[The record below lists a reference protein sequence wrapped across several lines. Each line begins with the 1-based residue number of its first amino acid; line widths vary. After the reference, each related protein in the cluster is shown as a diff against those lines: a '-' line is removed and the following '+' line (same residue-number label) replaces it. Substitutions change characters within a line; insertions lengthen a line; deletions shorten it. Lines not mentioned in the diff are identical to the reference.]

1 VNPEELERLRRL
13 FMPGLQAAPRD
24 ATATPRPPQPM
35 TMRAADE
42 EVGLP
47 DVPEP
52 SAAQRAVQVAQEFVP
67 GFGEGMAARRMVNE
81 ARYGRTGNAAAEGAM
96 LAAGV
101 LPVGDIFKALRGKKG
116 IQAWHGSPA
125 RFSEFSDEMALTGEG
140 AQVRGHGTYTG
151 TSRPEIEGEY
161 KKGRGSILLREEVV
175 RPSRIPAASPSTEI
189 DRAFEAAGLLKKAA
203 RQLAAEGAE
212 ATGFRTVPLFDMGR
226 GSKVMRKIEES
237 DEAYDRAAEIAESR
251 LQPFAE
257 QLRLLPQT
265 AFPKNFYSPEE
276 VEGIVSLLRNR
287 EVRDNPGFLYDVNLQ
302 VNPQRFLNFNAPL
315 ERQPQFT
322 QRALRQTN
330 NPALAEAIATAPV
343 RKNATSPT
351 GGDVLK
357 KLESMFIEEALPK
370 DMSALRQMTSGAYRA
385 AEAPAQRRARDV
397 LAEQGL
403 EYTQYT
409 PYGGKAKRGQ
419 HLIVYDPNNV
429 KIRNILQALGLM
441 TGAGA
446 IASEEEPE
454 NP

>member
-1 VNPEELERLRRL
+1 MNPEELERLRRL
-13 FMPGLQAAPRD
+13 FMSGLQAAPRD
-24 ATATPRPPQPM
+24 ATATPRPLQPM
-35 TMRAADE
+35 TMRAADD

-47 DVPEP
+47 DVPKP

-67 GFGEGMAARRMVNE
+67 GFGEGMAVRRMANE

-101 LPVGDIFKALRGKKG
+101 LPVGDIFRTLKGKKG

-175 RPSRIPAASPSTEI
+175 RPSQISAASPSTEI
-189 DRAFEAAGLLKKAA
+189 DRAFEAVGILKRAA
-203 RQLAAEGAE
+203 RQLATERAE
-212 ATGFRTVPLFDMGR
+212 ATGARPAHLFENTKLLR
-226 GSKVMRKIEES
+226 NIEES
-237 DEAYDRAAEIAESR
+237 DEAYDRATEIAENK
-251 LQPFAE
+251 
-257 QLRLLPQT
+257 LRAT
-265 AFPKNFYSPEE
+265 NRSPED
-276 VEGIVSLLRNR
+276 VEDIISLLRNR
-287 EVRDNPGFLYDVNLQ
+287 DVRDNPGFLYDVNLQ

-330 NPALAEAIATAPV
+330 NPALAEAIANAPV

-351 GGDVLK
+351 GGDVLR

-370 DMSALRQMTSGAYRA
+370 GMSSLRLMTSGAYRA

-409 PYGGKAKRGQ
+409 PYGGKARRGQ

-429 KIRNILQALGLM
+429 RIRNILQALGLM

>member
-13 FMPGLQAAPRD
+13 FMPGLQVAPRD
-24 ATATPRPPQPM
+24 VTVTPRPAQPM

-67 GFGEGMAARRMVNE
+67 GFSEGMAARRMANE
-81 ARYGRTGNAAAEGAM
+81 ARYGRMGRAATEGAA

-101 LPVGDIFKALRGKKG
+101 LPVGDIAKALRGKKG

-125 RFSEFSDEMALTGEG
+125 RFSQFSDEMALTGEG

-151 TSRPEIEGEY
+151 TSRPEIEQNY
-161 KKGRGSILLREEVV
+161 KTGRGSFLLRGEVV
-175 RPSRIPAASPSTEI
+175 RPSQASGPYVKSVPGTPPLERVALTEFDKGYESI
-189 DRAFEAAGLLKKAA
+189 ALLKTAA
-203 RQLAAEGAE
+203 RQLAVERAE
-212 ATGFRTVPLFDMGR
+212 AAGVRPANLLESKSLLR
-226 GSKVMRKIEES
+226 GIEES
-237 DEAYDRAAEIAESR
+237 DEAYDRAIEIAESR
-251 LQPFAE
+251 LRNNRNKP
-257 QLRLLPQT
+257 
-265 AFPKNFYSPEE
+265 YSPEE
-276 VEGIVSLLRNR
+276 IDDIVSLLRNR
-287 EVRDNPGFLYDVNLQ
+287 DVRDNPGFLYDVNLQ

-357 KLESMFIEEALPK
+357 RLEYMLIQESVPK
-370 DMSALRQMTSGAYRA
+370 GKSTLQLLTSGAYRA
-385 AEAPAQRRARDV
+385 AEAPAQRSARDI

-409 PYGGKAKRGQ
+409 PYGGKAKRGR

-429 KIRNILQALGLM
+429 KIRNILQAIGLM